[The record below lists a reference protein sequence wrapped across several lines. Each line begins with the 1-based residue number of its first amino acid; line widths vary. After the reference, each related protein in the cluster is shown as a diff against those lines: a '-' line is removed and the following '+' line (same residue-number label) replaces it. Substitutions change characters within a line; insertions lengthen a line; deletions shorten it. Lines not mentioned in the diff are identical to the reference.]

1 MKDKH
6 YNLTGE
12 LDRKPKDKP
21 PAWMNDD
28 FFKKLE
34 KPEKKENQIKTN
46 NIFKFMW
53 DNN

>member
-12 LDRKPKDKP
+12 LDRKPQDKP
-21 PAWMNDD
+21 PEWMNDD
-28 FFKKLE
+28 FFNKLK
-34 KPEKKENQIKTN
+34 KPEKSENEIKTD

-53 DNN
+53 EN